1 MFKEQKERFDVMEV
15 LRKQQ
20 QMVHTADECFFTKL
34 KRLQRDDER
43 KDNEQ
48 EPESL
53 SQQSV
58 CSGCF
63 F

>member
-1 MFKEQKERFDVMEV
+1 MEV

-20 QMVHTADECFFTKL
+20 QMLHTVLEVFIHDPLYRWAVSPQKL